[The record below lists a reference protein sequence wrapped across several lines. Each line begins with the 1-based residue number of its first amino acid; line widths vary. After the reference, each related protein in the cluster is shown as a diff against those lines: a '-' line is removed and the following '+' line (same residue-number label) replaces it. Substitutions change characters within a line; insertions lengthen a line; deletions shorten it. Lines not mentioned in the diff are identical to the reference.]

1 LWAFRDGEWNDPH
14 PTRIFGN
21 SKDERKDQIMETKG
35 EKIENF
41 RHSQQIL
48 WRMAL
53 ENLNGFKWK

>member
-1 LWAFRDGEWNDPH
+1 
-14 PTRIFGN
+14 
-21 SKDERKDQIMETKG
+21 METKG

-53 ENLNGFKWK
+53 ENLNGFKWKENVAGNGHI